1 MLGGEADGSPVVAG
15 IGNQVVN
22 TRRIQLRTHQG
33 KLSLGQFCLQIHL
46 GYRRFFWEENPAHGF
61 NRFIAEDGK
70 SSSVLECDIPQG
82 GAAIPDLIHRK
93 ASAVQRQLR
102 TDQVVI
108 DLKMEYRL
116 HFRRL
121 RLLWR
126 SNVRLY
132 IRRIIF
138 LGLRLIFGALHILPF
153 GSFPLGNLLFQF
165 KQIILRHP
173 LRIEVSRHA
182 VLIHIE
188 AVMQIIPDAVAFIC
202 FNDSEAFIRFDLTL
216 RGNLFRLRQHPIGLG
231 KEASVIYQN
240 PQLTLNFCPRQFQ
253 RSMVGDNG
261 KGIRTAEFILQPC
274 GSSALPSMCQ
284 HIVVDTGFAFK
295 AAIPANQGIA
305 DFIGCDRLRHSSRF
319 RNRLLNRFG
328 RRFFLHRFFRFRE
341 FRFIVHPRIGILLLL
356 GEVPVFPDKGGDVLG
371 NLRPVHLHRGTSA
384 FGQPD
389 ALGAVIFGGMV
400 SPGQRMRA
408 PADAVLLLQEVR
420 FFLHG
425 VVCGKICVDSA
436 LATFHGA
443 AACKRFADFILSNK
457 ALRFCKFGKPVRIY
471 PALGRDVPDSLPQL
485 VHPVIMKAQKFSVF
499 RVIIQ
504 KSQKFA
510 AKRIGK
516 SAVLHLLRKRCG
528 GVRIT
533 GRKIIHGGEIACL
546 VCFITQ
552 VMFQIEQA
560 LCQFGTDTLTGFG
573 KLHIGSKAAFF

>member
-1 MLGGEADGSPVVAG
+1 MPYIGDVPGGQANVQQVGSLPCILAVQLKEITHLEQNHIVRVVVLYIVIGVVDGIVPHVLL
-15 IGNQVVN
+15 
-22 TRRIQLRTHQG
+22 IQLLFLR
-33 KLSLGQFCLQIHL
+33 SQI
-46 GYRRFFWEENPAHGF
+46 
-61 NRFIAEDGK
+61 
-70 SSSVLECDIPQG
+70 
-82 GAAIPDLIHRK
+82 
-93 ASAVQRQLR
+93 
-102 TDQVVI
+102 
-108 DLKMEYRL
+108 
-116 HFRRL
+116 
-121 RLLWR
+121 
-126 SNVRLY
+126 
-132 IRRIIF
+132 
-138 LGLRLIFGALHILPF
+138 
-153 GSFPLGNLLFQF
+153 
-165 KQIILRHP
+165 
-173 LRIEVSRHA
+173 
-182 VLIHIE
+182 
-188 AVMQIIPDAVAFIC
+188 
-202 FNDSEAFIRFDLTL
+202 
-216 RGNLFRLRQHPIGLG
+216 
-231 KEASVIYQN
+231 
-240 PQLTLNFCPRQFQ
+240 
-253 RSMVGDNG
+253 
-261 KGIRTAEFILQPC
+261 
-274 GSSALPSMCQ
+274 
-284 HIVVDTGFAFK
+284 
-295 AAIPANQGIA
+295 
-305 DFIGCDRLRHSSRF
+305 
-319 RNRLLNRFG
+319 
-328 RRFFLHRFFRFRE
+328 
-341 FRFIVHPRIGILLLL
+341 
-356 GEVPVFPDKGGDVLG
+356 PVFPDKGGDVLG

-560 LCQFGTDTLTGFG
+560 LCQFGTDTPTGFG